1 MVAPNLL
8 LKVKVLV
15 VQWSPS
21 LCHPVD
27 YSPQG
32 SSVHGILQA
41 RILTG
46 VGCHF
51 LLQGIFLTQGS
62 NPGLLHCGQ
71 ILYHLSHQQS
81 PKSSVRSTEM
91 LDNIWNHFDIKHLT
105 LLVIVSTSGLFPCT
119 PCEFRLGLYSLE
131 LNLWNVFEAW
141 VKATFLW
148 RGFVFVVLGTWVPST
163 RNYLKF
169 SLGDFQTTQG
179 LKSVW
184 RPSPG
189 YDSLGEIIFLLGAV
203 KGSPLVHAV

>member
-1 MVAPNLL
+1 MGFSRQEYWQEWVAISFSRGSSWPRDRTRVSCIAGRFFIIWATSKAQNLL
-8 LKVKVLV
+8 LGALKC
-15 VQWSPS
+15 S
-21 LCHPVD
+21 
-27 YSPQG
+27 Y
-32 SSVHGILQA
+32 
-41 RILTG
+41 
-46 VGCHF
+46 
-51 LLQGIFLTQGS
+51 
-62 NPGLLHCGQ
+62 
-71 ILYHLSHQQS
+71 
-81 PKSSVRSTEM
+81 
-91 LDNIWNHFDIKHLT
+91 IWNHFDIKHLT